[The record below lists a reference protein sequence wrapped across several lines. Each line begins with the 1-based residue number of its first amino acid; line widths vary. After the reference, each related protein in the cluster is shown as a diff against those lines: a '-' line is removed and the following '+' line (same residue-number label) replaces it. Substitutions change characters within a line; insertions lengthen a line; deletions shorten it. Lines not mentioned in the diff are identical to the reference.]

1 MDARRILSRLRRGE
15 RLAAEDLRWFS
26 AALAR
31 GEVSDA
37 QAGAFAMG
45 LCRAPLDTAGRVAL
59 TEAMRDSGAVLRW
72 ALPGP
77 VVDKHSTGGVGDCVS
92 LCLAPALAACGA
104 FVPMISGR
112 GLGHTGGTLDKL
124 ESIPG
129 YRVDVSLDRLRQ
141 VTRDVGCAIVGPTA
155 DLAPADRVLY
165 AVRDVTGTVESID
178 LITASILSKKLAAG
192 PQALVLDVKV
202 GSGAFMP
209 DRASAEALARALV
222 ETANGAGCPTRAV
235 LTDMSQPLV
244 TAAGNALEVSEVMET
259 LTGSGVTHA
268 LWELTCVLGGAAL
281 HMADLAVTPE
291 QGADEI
297 SEVLATGAAAEVFGR
312 MVAEMGGPRD
322 FVERWRDRLPGAR
335 VLRPAFAARSGFVA
349 DVDARA
355 LGEIVVRLGGGRM
368 RGGDRINPGVGL
380 SQIAGLGEEVDQDR
394 PLALIH
400 AASEADADRAEDA
413 LQAAFRVGDMALNP
427 PDLVLGHVEAGT

>member
-1 MDARRILSRLRRGE
+1 MDARAILSALRRGE
-15 RLAAEDLRWFS
+15 VLQPAQLRWF
-26 AALAR
+26 ANAL
-31 GEVSDA
+31 GKGDVSDA

-45 LCRAPLDTAGRVAL
+45 ICRAPLDNAGRVAL
-59 TEAMRDSGAVLRW
+59 TEAMRDSGEVLRW

-92 LCLAPALAACGA
+92 LALAPALAACGA
-104 FVPMISGR
+104 YVPMISGR

-129 YRVDVSLDRLRQ
+129 YRVDVSMDRLRQ
-141 VTRDVGCAIVGPTA
+141 VTRDVGCAIVGASA
-155 DLAPADRVLY
+155 DLAPADRLLY
-165 AVRDVTGTVESID
+165 GVRDVTGTVESID
-178 LITASILSKKLAAG
+178 LITASILSKKLAEG

-209 DRASAEALARALV
+209 DRASAEVLARALV
-222 ETANGAGCPTRAV
+222 ETAAGAGCPARAV

-244 TAAGNALEVSEVMET
+244 TAAGNALEVCEVMET
-259 LTGSGVTHA
+259 LTGTGVTHA

-281 HMADLAVTPE
+281 HMAGLTVTPE

-297 SEVLATGAAAEVFGR
+297 SEALATGAAAETFGR
-312 MVAEMGGPRD
+312 MVAELGGPRD
-322 FVERWRDRLPGAR
+322 FVERWRDRLPGAQ
-335 VLRPAFAARSGFVA
+335 VLRPAYASRAGFISR
-349 DVDARA
+349 VDARA
-355 LGEIVVRLGGGRM
+355 LGEVVVHLGGGRL
-368 RGGDRINPGVGL
+368 RGGDKINPGVGL

-400 AASEADADRAEDA
+400 AKSEADADRAEDA
-413 LQAAFRVGDMALNP
+413 LQAAFSVGDMALNP
-427 PDLVLGHVEAGT
+427 PELVLGQVEPAP

>member
-1 MDARRILSRLRRGE
+1 MDARQILSALRRGE
-15 RLAAEDLRWFS
+15 VLSPAQLRWF
-26 AALAR
+26 ADALGR
-31 GEVSDA
+31 GDVSDA

-45 LCRAPLDTAGRVAL
+45 VCHAPLGTEGRVAL
-59 TEAMRDSGAVLRW
+59 TEAMRDSGEVLKW
-72 ALPGP
+72 NLPGP

-92 LCLAPALAACGA
+92 LVLAPALAACGA
-104 FVPMISGR
+104 YVPMISGR

-129 YRVDVSLDRLRQ
+129 YSVDVSLDRLRQ
-141 VTRDVGCAIVGPTA
+141 VTRAVGCAIVGPTA

-165 AVRDVTGTVESID
+165 GVRDVTGTVESID

-209 DRASAEALARALV
+209 DHAAAEALARALV

-244 TAAGNALEVSEVMET
+244 TAAGNALEVGEVMET

-268 LWELTCVLGGAAL
+268 LWELSCVLGGALL
-281 HMADLAVTPE
+281 HMGGLTVTAE

-297 SEVLATGAAAEVFGR
+297 SEALATGAAAESFGR
-312 MVAEMGGPRD
+312 MVAELGGPRD
-322 FVERWRDRLPGAR
+322 FVDRWRDRLPGAP
-335 VLRPAFAARSGFVA
+335 VLRPAYADRAGFVSN
-349 DVDARA
+349 VDARA
-355 LGEIVVRLGGGRM
+355 LGEIVVHLGGGRL
-368 RGGDRINPGVGL
+368 RDGDKINPGVGL
-380 SQIAGLGEEVDQDR
+380 SGIAGLGEEVDQDR

-413 LQAAFRVGDMALNP
+413 LQQAFRVGDMPLNP
-427 PDLVLGHVEAGT
+427 PELVLGQVEAAP